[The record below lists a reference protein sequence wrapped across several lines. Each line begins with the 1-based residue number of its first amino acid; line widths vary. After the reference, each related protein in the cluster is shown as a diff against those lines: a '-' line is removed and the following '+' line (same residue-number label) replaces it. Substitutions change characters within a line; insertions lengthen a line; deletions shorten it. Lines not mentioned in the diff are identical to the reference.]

1 MNSIMKNL
9 IRNIFSVI
17 NKQDFKVIT
26 ILGIKIKI
34 FNSETLV
41 NTEISGVLNVLIS
54 AVFGCIAIVCR
65 NLIMERT

>member
-1 MNSIMKNL
+1 MKNL
-9 IRNIFSVI
+9 IKNIFSVI

-41 NTEISGVLNVLIS
+41 NTDGYGWLRLNSISFNFE
-54 AVFGCIAIVCR
+54 VFQH
-65 NLIMERT
+65 

>member
-1 MNSIMKNL
+1 MKNL
-9 IRNIFSVI
+9 IKNIFSVI

-41 NTEISGVLNVLIS
+41 NTEISGGGNS
-54 AVFGCIAIVCR
+54 
-65 NLIMERT
+65 